1 VTRILVTGSS
11 GQLGGEI
18 CRQLRARRDE
28 VIGFD
33 LVAGTET
40 CALGSVS
47 DRALV
52 APLIASVD
60 AVIHTASLHAPHVPV
75 RSKED
80 FLATNVTGTLVL
92 LELAAAA
99 GHRRF
104 VYTSTTSVFGAAM
117 EPQGRAVWVTEDLAP
132 VPRDIYDL
140 SKLSAEALCRLV
152 AAENGMAVTILRT
165 SRFYDEGPE
174 RMAIHR
180 MHRGGDVRDMAAAHL
195 LALDRAAGCELFI
208 VSGRSPFHPED
219 SEELLRDAPAVI
231 RRTLPQAEA
240 WFAGRGWTLPRRIDR
255 VYDIGRAER
264 LLGYRPLFDLAS
276 LFLGEESDADDPSR
290 RNRV

>member
-1 VTRILVTGSS
+1 VTRVLVTGSS

-18 CRQLRARRDE
+18 CRQLRARKAE
-28 VIGFD
+28 VIGLD
-33 LVAGTET
+33 LVAGAET
-40 CALGSVS
+40 SAVGSVT

-52 APLIASVD
+52 APLVASVD

-75 RSKED
+75 RSKEE

-92 LELAAAA
+92 LELATAA

-104 VYTSTTSVFGAAM
+104 IYTSTTSVFGGAM
-117 EPQGRAVWVTEDLAP
+117 VPRGRAVWVTEELAP

-152 AAENGMAVTILRT
+152 AAESGMAVTVLRT

-195 LALDRAAGCELFI
+195 LALDRGVPGCELFI
-208 VSGRSPFHPED
+208 VSGRSPFRPQD
-219 SEELLRDAPAVI
+219 AEELLRDAPAVI

-240 WFAGRGWTLPRRIDR
+240 WFAGRGWSLPRHIDR

-264 LLGYRPLFDLAS
+264 LLGYRPRFDLAS
-276 LFLGEESDADDPSR
+276 LFAGEGGDAP
-290 RNRV
+290 